1 MKNFMQHPLY
11 ISLSKFQTSRIN
23 RNIILIFCVDLVLIT
38 LSLYFAYLIRFDYQI
53 LSADWLLYKQIL
65 PTVILIKMTTFYWF
79 NLYIGIFRF
88 TGISDLSNIL
98 KASTISSL
106 LILVYILFNNRF
118 EGFSRSVFTIDYF
131 ITIVLLSGSR
141 VLIRI
146 YYEKKTGNK
155 EFIPSLISKLKILN
169 FEKKKDVKNL
179 LIIGAGSCGNTIFRE
194 IKNNSTLKY
203 KIIGFADDNP
213 LKQGMTIQGH
223 PVLGSIKNIHTF
235 VEKYNIDE
243 LLIAIPSATS
253 KQIRVII
260 NHCNNAKIKFK
271 TIPGYGELINGK
283 VTINSIRNVAYND
296 LLGRDTV
303 KLDQKKIGNYIKDNT
318 IMVTG
323 AGGSIGSELCRQI
336 CRFSPKKLLLFER
349 AESPLYEIE
358 LELKHDFSNIEIVPV
373 LEDIQKQLH
382 LDAVFEKNDID
393 IVFHAAAYKHV
404 PMLEIQPWKAV
415 QNNIAGT
422 QNLIEISK
430 KYKVKRFVFVSTDKA
445 VRPTN
450 VMGASKRIA
459 EMLIQSQDFYHKST
473 TKFMIVRFGNVAG
486 SVGSVIPLFKK
497 QIKHGGPITV
507 THPDVT
513 RYFMLVHEA
522 CQLILQA
529 GAISNGSS
537 GAKIF
542 ILDMGTPIKID
553 DMAKDLIQLSGLQTD
568 IDIKIKYVGL
578 RPGEKLYEELIT
590 EGEGIVK
597 TDHEKI
603 MILEGKYKNPVKLN
617 GNIKELISQATIGN
631 SNVIRDMLKDIVP
644 EYSPANLN

>member
-1 MKNFMQHPLY
+1 MKNLMQTPLY
-11 ISLSKFQTSRIN
+11 ISFSKLRVGWVKNNNFI
-23 RNIILIFCVDLVLIT
+23 IIFIIDLILISF
-38 LSLYFAYLIRFDYQI
+38 SLYFAYLMRFDYQI
-53 LSADWLLYKQIL
+53 QNRDWLLYKQIL
-65 PTVILIKMTTFYWF
+65 PTVILIKITTFYWF
-79 NLYIGIFRF
+79 DLYIGMFRF
-88 TGISDLSNIL
+88 TGISDLINIL
-98 KASTISSL
+98 KASVISSL

-118 EGFSRSVFTIDYF
+118 EGFSRSVFTIDCF
-131 ITIVLLSGSR
+131 ITILLLSGSR
-141 VLIRI
+141 LLIRM
-146 YYEKKTGNK
+146 YYEKKTGDRQ
-155 EFIPSLISKLKILN
+155 FVQSLVSKIKTLK
-169 FEKKKDVKNL
+169 FEKKSDIKNL
-179 LIIGAGSCGNTIFRE
+179 LIIGAGCCGNTIFRE
-194 IKNNSTLKY
+194 IRNNYTLKY
-203 KIIGFADDNP
+203 NIIGFVDDNT
-213 LKQGMTIQGH
+213 LKHGMKIHGL
-223 PVLGSIKNIHTF
+223 PVLGSIKDVYTF
-235 VEKYNIDE
+235 VKKYNIDE

-253 KQIRVII
+253 NQVRSII
-260 NHCNNAKIKFK
+260 NHCNNAKVKFK
-271 TIPGYGELINGK
+271 TIPGYGELINGE
-283 VTINSIRNVAYND
+283 VTVDSIRNVAYND
-296 LLGRDTV
+296 LLGRDTI
-303 KLDQKKIGNYIKDNT
+303 KLDQKKIGEYIKGNI

-336 CRFSPKKLLLFER
+336 CRFSPEKLLLFER

-358 LELKHDFSNIEIVPV
+358 LELKKDFSNIEIIPV

-382 LDAVFEKNDID
+382 IDTIFEKNKID

-497 QIKHGGPITV
+497 QIKQGGPITV

-513 RYFMLVHEA
+513 RYFMLIHEA

-529 GAISNGSS
+529 GAMGNGS
-537 GAKIF
+537 GAKIY
-542 ILDMGTPIKID
+542 ILDMGSPVKID

-568 IDIKIKYVGL
+568 IDIKIKYIGL

-590 EGEGIVK
+590 EDEGIVK
-597 TDHEKI
+597 TNHEKI
-603 MILEGKYKNPVKLN
+603 MVLEGKYENPVKLN
-617 GNIKELISQATIGN
+617 GNIEELIDKATIGN
-631 SNVIRDMLKDIVP
+631 DKIIRNMLKDIVP
-644 EYSPANLN
+644 EYTPMEV